1 MQTEQA
7 QEAQPV
13 FNVDEIGR
21 AVMAV
26 IGARVDGEIK
36 DAFDALARARSVTT
50 SRLAGALITDF
61 IRGENGGSAQTAAD
75 PGLPAQA
82 YRATHAGVKTEL
94 VHVRLEPYYY
104 DELGRLAAQRRW
116 YRSAYVANLLYAHI
130 DRRPVLCHDEV
141 NAIRQVARQLA
152 DIGRNVNQIARKVN
166 IDPDRADLS
175 AFDFELIRMLL
186 DVETAAVK
194 ELVHAN
200 LRTWGATDVQ

>member
-1 MQTEQA
+1 MQTELV
-7 QEAQPV
+7 QEANSV
-13 FNVDEIGR
+13 FNVGKIGR

-26 IGARVDGEIK
+26 IGARVDGGIK
-36 DAFDALARARSVTT
+36 EAFDQLARARSVTT

-61 IRGENGGSAQTAAD
+61 IRSENGGLARTEAPA
-75 PGLPAQA
+75 GLPAQA
-82 YRATHAGVKTEL
+82 YPAAHAGARTEL

-104 DELGRLAAQRRW
+104 EELGRLAAQRRW
-116 YRSAYVANLLYAHI
+116 YRSTYLANLLHAHI

-141 NAIRQVARQLA
+141 NAVRQVARQLA

-175 AFDFELIRMLL
+175 TFDLELIRMLL

-200 LRTWGATDVQ
+200 LRTWGAADGH

>member
-1 MQTEQA
+1 
-7 QEAQPV
+7 
-13 FNVDEIGR
+13 
-21 AVMAV
+21 MAV
-26 IGARVDGEIK
+26 IGAAVDSDTK
-36 DAFDALARARSVTT
+36 QVFDAIARSRSVTT

-61 IRGENGGSAQTAAD
+61 INVEKGGQAAVAKP
-75 PGLPAQA
+75 PGLPAAA
-82 YRATHAGVKTEL
+82 YAAAHADSKTEQ

-104 DELGRLAAQRRW
+104 EELGRLAAQRRW
-116 YRSAYVANLLYAHI
+116 YRSAYLANLLYAHI

-141 NAIRQVARQLA
+141 NAVRQVARQLA

-194 ELVHAN
+194 DLVHAN

>member
-1 MQTEQA
+1 
-7 QEAQPV
+7 
-13 FNVDEIGR
+13 
-21 AVMAV
+21 MAV
-26 IGARVDGEIK
+26 IGAAVDSGTK
-36 DAFDALARARSVTT
+36 QAFDAIARSRSVTT

-61 IRGENGGSAQTAAD
+61 IRAEKGDQVVTAEA
-75 PGLPAQA
+75 PGLPALA
-82 YRATHAGVKTEL
+82 HAAVHAGAKTEQ
-94 VHVRLEPYYY
+94 VYVRLEPYYY

-116 YRSAYVANLLYAHI
+116 YRSAYLANLLYAHV

-141 NAIRQVARQLA
+141 NAVRQVARQLA

-175 AFDFELIRMLL
+175 ALDFELIRMLL

-194 ELVHAN
+194 DLVHAN

>member
-1 MQTEQA
+1 
-7 QEAQPV
+7 
-13 FNVDEIGR
+13 
-21 AVMAV
+21 MAV

-36 DAFDALARARSVTT
+36 EAFDALARARSVTT

-61 IRGENGGSAQTAAD
+61 IKGENGAD
-75 PGLPAQA
+75 AHKPAHTELPAQA
-82 YRATHAGVKTEL
+82 YPAAHAGAKTEL

-116 YRSAYVANLLYAHI
+116 YRSAYLANLLYTHI
-130 DRRPVLCHDEV
+130 DRKPVLCHDEV
-141 NAIRQVARQLA
+141 NAVRQVARQLA

-166 IDPDRADLS
+166 IDPDCADLS
-175 AFDFELIRMLL
+175 AFDFELLRMLL

-200 LRTWGATDVQ
+200 LRTWGTTDVQ

>member
-1 MQTEQA
+1 
-7 QEAQPV
+7 
-13 FNVDEIGR
+13 
-21 AVMAV
+21 MAV
-26 IGARVDGEIK
+26 IGVRVGDQVKE
-36 DAFDALARARSVTT
+36 AFDALARARSVTA

-61 IRGENGGSAQTAAD
+61 IRSEHGEAAETTVNAE
-75 PGLPAQA
+75 LPAQA
-82 YRATHAGVKTEL
+82 YPAAHAGTKTEL

-116 YRSAYVANLLYAHI
+116 YRSAYLANLLYAHV
-130 DRRPVLCHDEV
+130 DRRPVLCQDEV
-141 NAIRQVARQLA
+141 NAVRQVARQLA
-152 DIGRNVNQIARKVN
+152 DIGRNVNQIAKKVN

-200 LRTWGATDVQ
+200 LRTWGATNVQ

>member
-1 MQTEQA
+1 
-7 QEAQPV
+7 
-13 FNVDEIGR
+13 
-21 AVMAV
+21 MAV

-36 DAFDALARARSVTT
+36 EAFDALARARSVTT
-50 SRLAGALITDF
+50 SRLAGVLITDF
-61 IRGENGGSAQTAAD
+61 IRGENGGSARTAAD
-75 PGLPAQA
+75 ARLPAQA
-82 YRATHAGVKTEL
+82 YRAAHAGAKTEL
-94 VHVRLEPYYY
+94 VHLRLEPYYY

-141 NAIRQVARQLA
+141 NAVRQVARQLA

>member
-1 MQTEQA
+1 
-7 QEAQPV
+7 
-13 FNVDEIGR
+13 
-21 AVMAV
+21 MAV
-26 IGARVDGEIK
+26 IGVRVDDQIK
-36 DAFDALARARSVTT
+36 EAFDALARARSVTA

-61 IRGENGGSAQTAAD
+61 IKGEHGGATETAASAE
-75 PGLPAQA
+75 LPAQA
-82 YRATHAGVKTEL
+82 YPAAHSGAKTEL

-116 YRSAYVANLLYAHI
+116 YRSAYLANLLYAHV

-141 NAIRQVARQLA
+141 NAVRQVARQLA
-152 DIGRNVNQIARKVN
+152 DIGRNVNQIAKKVN
-166 IDPDRADLS
+166 IDPDRANLS

>member
-1 MQTEQA
+1 
-7 QEAQPV
+7 
-13 FNVDEIGR
+13 
-21 AVMAV
+21 MAV
-26 IGARVDGEIK
+26 IGARVDDEIK
-36 DAFDALARARSVTT
+36 EAFDALARARSVTT

-75 PGLPAQA
+75 ARLPAQA
-82 YRATHAGVKTEL
+82 YQATHAGIKTEL

-116 YRSAYVANLLYAHI
+116 YRSAYLANLLYAHI

-141 NAIRQVARQLA
+141 NAVRQVARQLA
-152 DIGRNVNQIARKVN
+152 DIGRNVNQIAKKVN

-194 ELVHAN
+194 ELVHSN

>member
-1 MQTEQA
+1 
-7 QEAQPV
+7 
-13 FNVDEIGR
+13 
-21 AVMAV
+21 MAV

-36 DAFDALARARSVTT
+36 QAFDALARARSVTT

-61 IRGENGGSAQTAAD
+61 IRGENSGISHTTARAE
-75 PGLPAQA
+75 LPAQA
-82 YRATHAGVKTEL
+82 YQAAHAGAKTEL

-104 DELGRLAAQRRW
+104 DELGRLATQRRW
-116 YRSAYVANLLYAHI
+116 YRSAYLANLLYAHI

-141 NAIRQVARQLA
+141 NAVRQVARQLA
-152 DIGRNVNQIARKVN
+152 DIGRNVNQIAKKVN
-166 IDPDRADLS
+166 IEPDRADLS

>member
-1 MQTEQA
+1 
-7 QEAQPV
+7 
-13 FNVDEIGR
+13 
-21 AVMAV
+21 MAV
-26 IGARVDGEIK
+26 IGAAVDSGTKQVFE
-36 DAFDALARARSVTT
+36 ALARARSVTS
-50 SRLAGALITDF
+50 SRLAGVLIRDF
-61 IRGENGGSAQTAAD
+61 IKAEQGNRQRTLEL
-75 PGLPAQA
+75 GLPAVA
-82 YRATHAGVKTEL
+82 YVPDQSGAKTEQ

-116 YRSAYVANLLYAHI
+116 YRSAYLANLLYAHI

-141 NAIRQVARQLA
+141 NAVRQVARQLA

-194 ELVHAN
+194 ALVHAN
-200 LRTWGATDVQ
+200 LRTWGTIDVQ